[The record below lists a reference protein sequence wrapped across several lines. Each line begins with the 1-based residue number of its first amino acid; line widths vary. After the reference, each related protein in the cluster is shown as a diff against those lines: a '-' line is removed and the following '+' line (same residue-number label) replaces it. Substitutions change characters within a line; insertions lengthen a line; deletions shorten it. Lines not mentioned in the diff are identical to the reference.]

1 MDGEINLDWVVD
13 NFAKNNFTFFEIGLA
28 GLQWTISYELKKL
41 IPHGKFHAFEAA
53 EYWHESN
60 KRCADEMD
68 INYHP
73 HAISDIDGEV
83 LFYPS
88 LTQNGQTHKESSS
101 IFELRKSDGFDPL
114 HKIYGEPYMVNSMKL
129 ETFCRENNIT
139 PDFIHI
145 DVEGAELKALSN
157 MGKYKPKCIWT
168 EISGFAHYDT
178 KTNIEKYNNFLESIG
193 YYLVYTD
200 PTFDGADALYCLND
214 FEITN
219 YNNYNI

>member
-88 LTQNGQTHKESSS
+88 LTQNGQAHTLSSS
-101 IFELRKSDGFDPL
+101 IFELYKGPYCNTFG
-114 HKIYGEPYMVNSMKL
+114 KEYGEPYL
-129 ETFCRENNIT
+129 
-139 PDFIHI
+139 
-145 DVEGAELKALSN
+145 
-157 MGKYKPKCIWT
+157 
-168 EISGFAHYDT
+168 T
-178 KTNIEKYNNFLESIG
+178 K
-193 YYLVYTD
+193 
-200 PTFDGADALYCLND
+200 
-214 FEITN
+214 
-219 YNNYNI
+219 